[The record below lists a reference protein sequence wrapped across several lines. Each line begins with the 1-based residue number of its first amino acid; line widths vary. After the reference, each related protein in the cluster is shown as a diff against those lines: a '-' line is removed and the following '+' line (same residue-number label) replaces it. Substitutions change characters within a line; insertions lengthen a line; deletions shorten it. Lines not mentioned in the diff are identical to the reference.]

1 MRETQSNLDEIR
13 RKALDRVDQ
22 AQRRFRYAVA
32 AVAAVEGL
40 LLLTVLTLID
50 FSDRLQLLVFLCS
63 FLVYTTLLVALFA
76 LGAYIVMV
84 EARILKALE
93 LGG

>member
-13 RKALDRVDQ
+13 RQALDRVDQ
-22 AQRRFRYAVA
+22 AQRRFRYAVG

-40 LLLTVLTLID
+40 LLLAVLILID

-63 FLVYTTLLVALFA
+63 ILVYATVLVALFA
-76 LGAYIVMV
+76 LGAYIVTV
-84 EARILKALE
+84 EARILRALE